1 MASDYIRQKHLVK
14 TMGRKYLREILED
27 SLISPR
33 EARAFEMFVFE
44 EHDIG
49 FIGDTLGW
57 CYSACQRHIAKAVKT
72 VCARSKNEAN
82 PE

>member
-14 TMGRKYLREILED
+14 AMGKKYLRGIIED
-27 SLISPR
+27 SLISTR
-33 EARAFEMFVFE
+33 EAKAFEMFYFDE
-44 EHDIG
+44 QDIG
-49 FIGDTLGW
+49 FIADTLGW